1 MPSASKPERPRRTRR
16 VQTSEDLRRARR
28 VLVIEADAVRLAAER
43 LDASFER
50 CIDLLATCKGKIVV
64 TGLGKSGLVCRKIAA
79 TLASTGTPAVFLH
92 AAEATHG
99 DAGMFTRG
107 DVVLA
112 VSYSGETD
120 EVTRLLPL
128 VKRLRL
134 PLVALTGGLRS
145 TLARAADVVLDGSV
159 SEEACPLGLAP
170 TASTTVA
177 LALGDAVAVAL
188 LLRKGFGPDDFAILH
203 PAGALGR
210 RFLQVEDVMHAGDEL
225 PLVQLDTPFQETLMQ
240 ITHKRLGVTGVV
252 RRNGVLAGVI
262 TDGDLRRALERLP
275 DIRTARAAEL
285 MTVNPKTIRGGALV
299 EQAVAE
305 MERYSITSLFV
316 LDGKRRPTGVVH
328 LHDLLKAGVI

>member
-16 VQTSEDLRRARR
+16 VQTSEDLLRARR
-28 VLVIEADAVRLAAER
+28 GLVIEADAVRLAAER

-210 RFLQVEDVMHAGDEL
+210 RG
-225 PLVQLDTPFQETLMQ
+225 
-240 ITHKRLGVTGVV
+240 
-252 RRNGVLAGVI
+252 
-262 TDGDLRRALERLP
+262 
-275 DIRTARAAEL
+275 
-285 MTVNPKTIRGGALV
+285 
-299 EQAVAE
+299 
-305 MERYSITSLFV
+305 
-316 LDGKRRPTGVVH
+316 
-328 LHDLLKAGVI
+328 